1 MMPTFAFGPDGL
13 AYEPEARAVAEQAQ
27 NLVPSA
33 DKLAMEVSY
42 MAYRLHNMVKRS
54 LESMEAECGISR
66 ARFGVLRVL
75 ASAGSGL
82 TMNEI
87 ARQLIVTPTN
97 VTRHIVALAEDGLV
111 ERAVDPDDRRSVIV
125 YMTVAGRRRF
135 EQVMPERVRRAEE
148 EFSSLSERE
157 KRMLIHIVA
166 KLRMASPLNS
176 APTESEF
183 DEEVAQQPS
192 SR

>member
-1 MMPTFAFGPDGL
+1 MPTFSFGSDGL
-13 AYEPEARAVAEQAQ
+13 VYEPEAREVAEQAQ

-75 ASAGSGL
+75 ASSDSGL
-82 TMNEI
+82 TMNEL

-97 VTRHIVALAEDGLV
+97 VTRHIVALADEGWV
-111 ERAVDPDDRRSVIV
+111 ERTVDPDDRRSVIV
-125 YMTVAGRRRF
+125 CLTAAGRRRF
-135 EQVMPERVRRAEE
+135 EEVMPERVKRAEE
-148 EFSSLSERE
+148 EFSALSERE
-157 KRMLIHIVA
+157 KRMFIHIVA
-166 KLRMASPLNS
+166 KLRMA
-176 APTESEF
+176 
-183 DEEVAQQPS
+183 AQLKS
-192 SR
+192 DAEAADLELGS